1 MRTSAPDK
9 GARARS
15 VRVTPTRLIVA
26 LVDGREISSPLDWYP
41 RLLRATPSQ
50 RRRWRLIGGGLGI
63 HWPGVDEDL
72 SVAGLLRGAV
82 PAGLRRG

>member
-1 MRTSAPDK
+1 MPTSAPDD

-15 VRVTPTRLIVA
+15 VRVTATRLVVA

-41 RLLRATPSQ
+41 RLRRATPSQ
-50 RRRWRLIGGGLGI
+50 RRRWRLIGGGRGI

-72 SVAGLLRGAV
+72 SVQGMLRGIQ
-82 PAGLRRG
+82 AGRDR